1 MSTRKKNMPYTSM
14 LRGVSTLLGDDT
26 EELTPVSE
34 SKGLA
39 SLAIETIQLP
49 HHQPRKYFD
58 PEKLQQLTESIRVHG
73 ILEPLLVRSLDS
85 GRHELVAGERRYRAA
100 QAAGLTEVPVIV
112 KHFTDKEAWQV
123 ALVENLQREDL
134 NPLEETEGMLSLLSL
149 RLEIGTE
156 DVIQRLYRM
165 QNELKGK
172 VTQNVLGSSEGTLIQ
187 TAFSEVGSIGWESF
201 VSSRLPLLKMPKEI
215 LEAVQQGKIA
225 YTKAQIISR
234 IKDDDKRSAILQEAI
249 AKSWSL
255 MEIRKAISSSDTE
268 QPAAENITPSGRI
281 TQVMKSLQQAKVWQD
296 PKKLKRL
303 EKLLLDL
310 EALTESQET

>member
-14 LRGVSTLLGDDT
+14 LRGVSTLLGDT
-26 EELTPVSE
+26 SEELAPISE
-34 SKGLA
+34 SKEL
-39 SLAIETIQLP
+39 SLLSITTIQLP
-49 HHQPRKYFD
+49 RHQPRRYFD
-58 PEKLQQLTESIRVHG
+58 AEKLQQLTESIKVHG
-73 ILEPLLVRSLDS
+73 ILEPLLVRTLDN
-85 GRHELVAGERRYRAA
+85 GKHELVAGERRYRAA
-100 QAAGLTEVPVIV
+100 QAAGLTEVPVMV
-112 KHFTDKEAWQV
+112 KHFTDSEAWQV

-165 QNELKGK
+165 QNEVKGK
-172 VTQNVLGSSEGTLIQ
+172 VTQNVLGSSEGKLIQ
-187 TAFSEVGSIGWESF
+187 TIFSEVGSIGWESF
-201 VSSRLPLLKMPKEI
+201 VSSRLPLLRMPKEI

-234 IKDDDKRSAILQEAI
+234 IKDDDKRSVILQDAI
-249 AKSWSL
+249 AGNWSL
-255 MEIRKAISSSDTE
+255 IEIKKAISSSGNGQSESTK
-268 QPAAENITPSGRI
+268 ITPSGRI
-281 TQVMKSLQQAKVWQD
+281 TQVMKLLQQTKVWQD

-310 EALTESQET
+310 EALTESQEV

>member
-14 LRGVSTLLGDDT
+14 LRGVSTLLGDT
-26 EELTPVSE
+26 SEELEPIAE
-34 SKGLA
+34 SKELS
-39 SLAIETIQLP
+39 SLSIVTIQLP
-49 HHQPRKYFD
+49 RHQPRRYFD
-58 PEKLQQLTESIRVHG
+58 AEKLRQLTESIKVHG
-73 ILEPLLVRSLDS
+73 ILEPLLVRTLDN
-85 GRHELVAGERRYRAA
+85 GKHELVAGERRYRAA

-112 KHFTDKEAWQV
+112 KQFTDREAWQV

-172 VTQNVLGSSEGTLIQ
+172 VTQNVLGSSEGKLIQ
-187 TAFSEVGSIGWESF
+187 TIFSEVGSIGWESF
-201 VSSRLPLLKMPKEI
+201 VSSRLPLLRMPKEI
-215 LEAVQQGKIA
+215 LEAVQQGEIA
-225 YTKAQIISR
+225 YTKAQIIAR
-234 IKDDDKRSAILQEAI
+234 IKDDDRRSAILQDAI
-249 AKSWSL
+249 AGNWSL
-255 MEIRKAISSSDTE
+255 MEIKKAISSSDNE
-268 QPAAENITPSGRI
+268 QSKSIKITPSGRI
-281 TQVMKSLQQAKVWQD
+281 TQVMKLLQQTKVWQD

-310 EALTESQET
+310 EALTESQEV